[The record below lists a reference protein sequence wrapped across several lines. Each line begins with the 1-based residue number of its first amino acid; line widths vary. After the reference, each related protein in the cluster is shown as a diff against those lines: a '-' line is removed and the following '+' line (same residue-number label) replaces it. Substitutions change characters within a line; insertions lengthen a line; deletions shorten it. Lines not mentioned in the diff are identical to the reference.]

1 MTNVNPA
8 RSPRFAEADQFSA
21 RDGGYQLTPFR
32 FARIPAI
39 ADQLLLVNE
48 MGEFHF
54 LSNDQF
60 TRFRSLELRP
70 DESLYRDL
78 RSKHFLLDQYAEA
91 FWPYAVSQYRSRKSF
106 IVGGP
111 ALHIVVVTLRCDHS
125 CPYCQVS
132 RQTVDAAR
140 FDMDQDTANL
150 VVDRILESPA
160 NELKVEFQGGE
171 SLLGFERIR
180 QLVEVISRRASE
192 SNKTVEFV
200 IASTL
205 NELSDDHLRFFQEH
219 RFSLSTSLDGP
230 AWLHNR
236 NRPRQGRN
244 SFERTI
250 AGIHRAREVL
260 GHDSVSALVT
270 LTRESLD
277 HPEAIIDT
285 YVELGFP
292 TIFLRS
298 LSQYGFARKTNDRIG
313 YPQSRFLEFYDRALD
328 YILKV
333 NQQGTALEETYS
345 ALLMR
350 RILTPYATGYV
361 DLSSPTG
368 AMFGA
373 LAYNYD
379 GSVFASDEGRM
390 LAESGDLT
398 FRLGDVSQPRDV
410 LFASESARAI
420 AAASVAEVLP
430 GCSDCAFVPYCG
442 ADPVGNHAE
451 TGSMIGHRP
460 TSTFCHKQTA
470 LFHRLFTHLT
480 KPSGAMARMLAG
492 WAFGRPMLEGTLGSK
507 Q

>member
-1 MTNVNPA
+1 MHPNQ
-8 RSPRFAEADQFSA
+8 SPSARFAAAEQFS
-21 RDGGYQLTPFR
+21 GHHGNYQLAPFR

-39 ADQLLLVNE
+39 ADRILLVNE
-48 MGEFHF
+48 VGEFHF

-60 TRFRSLELRP
+60 VRFQSLQLNPNE
-70 DESLYRDL
+70 DLYRDL

-91 FWPYAVSQYRSRKSF
+91 FWPYAVSQYRTRKSF
-106 IVGGP
+106 IAGGP

-140 FDMDQDTANL
+140 FDMDANTANL
-150 VVDRILESPA
+150 VVERILESPG

-171 SLLGFERIR
+171 SLLGFARIR
-180 QLVEVISRRASE
+180 QLVDAISRRAVE
-192 SNKTVEFV
+192 VNKAVEYV
-200 IASTL
+200 IATTL
-205 NELSDDHLRFFQEH
+205 NELSDEHLEFFKAH
-219 RFSLSTSLDGP
+219 RVSLSTSVDGP
-230 AWLHNR
+230 AWLHNK
-236 NRPRQGRN
+236 NRPRQGKN
-244 SFERTI
+244 SFERTV
-250 AGIHRAREVL
+250 AGIRRVREVL

-292 TIFLRS
+292 TIFLRA
-298 LSQYGFARKTNDRIG
+298 LSQYGFARKTNERIG
-313 YPQSRFLEFYDRALD
+313 YPQSRFLEFYDRALEH
-328 YILKV
+328 ILKV
-333 NQQGTALEETYS
+333 NQKGTALEETYT

-379 GSVFASDEGRM
+379 GGVFASDEGRM
-390 LAESGDLT
+390 LAEAGDLT

-410 LFASESARAI
+410 LFASPNARAI
-420 AAASVAEVLP
+420 AAASIAEALP

-442 ADPVGNHAE
+442 SDPVGNHAE
-451 TGSMIGHRP
+451 TGSMVGHRP
-460 TSTFCHKQTA
+460 TSTFCHKHTA

-480 KPSGAMARMLAG
+480 DPSSATSRMLAS
-492 WAFGRPMLEGTLGSK
+492 WAFGRPMAESPRGHE